1 MTTNRVP
8 PALDPASATNR
19 SPGHERSDEAETAR
33 ARHRAYT
40 WADPQPT
47 AEATLQ
53 LSGLEVLR
61 GISAGKLPRPP
72 ALDTLAIDPVE
83 IEPGRVV
90 FEMTPA
96 EWHYNPLGTV
106 HGGVLAALADT
117 ALGCSV
123 HSRLPAGTGYTTQ
136 GLNISFLRPVTVS
149 TGRIRCEGIALS
161 VGRRTAYATATITD
175 LTGRLLSHAT
185 TTCLVFPTGG
195 KPATPTDH
203 HAGNHPPSPMCETRG
218 SGSG

>member
-1 MTTNRVP
+1 MIT
-8 PALDPASATNR
+8 PAADPLMSKAPT
-19 SPGHERSDEAETAR
+19 P
-33 ARHRAYT
+33 RHRAYT

-47 AEATLQ
+47 ADATQQ
-53 LSGLEVLR
+53 LSGLEVLQ

-72 ALDTLAIDPVE
+72 VFVTLAIDPVE
-83 IEPGRVV
+83 VEPGRVV

-106 HGGVLAALADT
+106 HGGVLATLADT

-136 GLNISFLRPVTVS
+136 GINVSFLRPVTID
-149 TGRIRCEGIALS
+149 TGRIRCEGTSLN

-175 LTGRLLSHAT
+175 LAGRLLSHAT
-185 TTCLVFPTGG
+185 TTCLLFPVGG
-195 KPATPTDH
+195 QRPATTGHHLAHQTAPT
-203 HAGNHPPSPMCETRG
+203 S
-218 SGSG
+218 